1 MYIHICIFSCIQVC
15 VRVRVCMCVCVFRRA
30 RQLEVRASKNKR
42 DLEMASMSERV
53 DANSATSD
61 LEVA

>member
-15 VRVRVCMCVCVFRRA
+15 VRVRVCRCVCVFRRA

-42 DLEMASMSERV
+42 DLEMASMSGKV